1 MSTEGNL
8 NAFNR
13 THWLLNV
20 DRSRHMLNTT
30 VIDVVIGLVFV
41 YLLLS
46 LMCSAANEMIEG
58 WLKNRAA
65 DLERGLRELLK
76 DPKGNGLVKKVYDH
90 PLISGLFEGTYD
102 PQEVGKPA
110 GAG

>member
-1 MSTEGNL
+1 M
-8 NAFNR
+8 F
-13 THWLLNV
+13 
-20 DRSRHMLNTT
+20 NTT

-76 DPKGNGLVKKVYDH
+76 DPQGNGLVKKVYDH
-90 PLISGLFEGTYD
+90 PLISGLFGSGSSVIS
-102 PQEVGKPA
+102 PCARRVVQA
-110 GAG
+110 

>member
-1 MSTEGNL
+1 M
-8 NAFNR
+8 F
-13 THWLLNV
+13 
-20 DRSRHMLNTT
+20 NTT

-76 DPKGNGLVKKVYDH
+76 DPQGNGLVKKVYDH

-102 PQEVGKPA
+102 PQEVGKLKRALGKLKLPSYIPA
-110 GAG
+110 RTFALVL